1 MFYATYD
8 QHFPSETEERA
19 GYWVGFGEHCGD
31 AMTHKILDHDT
42 QKIIYRS
49 AIRPKKSST
58 PNHRL
63 APHGGEVSASSDPS
77 EDKISCGSPLGS
89 PEGSSPE
96 QKAPTV
102 FIRSRDEE
110 NPSGSKPMPTFDP
123 SDLIGRTFLLPPE
136 ENGERHRA
144 KVTRQ
149 VVKIIDQD
157 NGQRVENINFILDIR
172 NGKVEELISY
182 NQLLEHLE
190 NAQDHDMGMDQEL
203 DRFRAIIGH
212 QGPLLAS
219 DPDWKGS
226 KYNVQ
231 VEWETGEITF
241 EPLSIIAADD
251 PVTCAEYTKENDLLA
266 LEGWHRFRSLAKKDK
281 VLARAIKQSKI
292 RQVRRSQTYMFGY
305 LIARNYVEAIQFDS
319 ENNNSKW
326 YDAIKLEMESMP
338 EYKVFKK
345 WDKAIL
351 DKHKKVKNPPKGYHM
366 IKVHLVFAV
375 MFDGRHK
382 ARLVVDGHLT
392 PEPIENNYSGV
403 VSLRN
408 LRLVIFLGKLNNLE
422 LWGADIVNAYLEA
435 FTDEKLYKV
444 AGPEFQELEGYILIS
459 LKALYGLKS
468 LKCYEYIAVYVD
480 DLCIAAESPS
490 ATIQIFKSKY
500 HLKVKGDGKLTYHLG
515 ADYFEDPDGTF
526 VSQPKKY
533 IDKLADTYKRLFNK
547 DPPKGYKTPLDK
559 NDHPELDTSEILEGD
574 MAAKYLTMVGQLQW
588 LVTLGR
594 FDIHAQVAT
603 MSRFRAALRQGHMD
617 RLKRIYSYVIRTKD
631 YAIRFRTEQPD
642 YSFLPNQDFDWTYS
656 VYGDVHEVLPDD
668 MPEPL
673 GEAVTTTTTM
683 DANLNHCLATGK
695 SLTGCLHFVNKTPV
709 DWYSK
714 KSHSGDS

>member
-1 MFYATYD
+1 
-8 QHFPSETEERA
+8 
-19 GYWVGFGEHCGD
+19 
-31 AMTHKILDHDT
+31 
-42 QKIIYRS
+42 
-49 AIRPKKSST
+49 
-58 PNHRL
+58 
-63 APHGGEVSASSDPS
+63 
-77 EDKISCGSPLGS
+77 
-89 PEGSSPE
+89 
-96 QKAPTV
+96 
-102 FIRSRDEE
+102 
-110 NPSGSKPMPTFDP
+110 
-123 SDLIGRTFLLPPE
+123 
-136 ENGERHRA
+136 
-144 KVTRQ
+144 
-149 VVKIIDQD
+149 
-157 NGQRVENINFILDIR
+157 
-172 NGKVEELISY
+172 
-182 NQLLEHLE
+182 
-190 NAQDHDMGMDQEL
+190 MGMDQEL
-203 DRFRAIIGH
+203 FKFRAIIGH

-251 PVTCAEYTKENDLLA
+251 PVTCAAYAKEKDLLA
-266 LEGWHRFRSLAKKDK
+266 LEGWRRFRSLAKKDK
-281 VLARAIKQSKI
+281 VLPRAIKQSKI

-305 LIARNYVEAIQFDS
+305 LVPRNYMEAMQFDL
-319 ENNNSKW
+319 ENKNIKW
-326 YDAIKLEMESMP
+326 YDAIKLEMESMA

-351 DKHKKVKNPPKGYHM
+351 DKHKKVKNPPKGYHR

-375 MFDGRHK
+375 KFDGRHK
-382 ARLVVDGHLT
+382 ARLVADGHLT
-392 PEPIENNYSGV
+392 PEPIENIYSGV

-422 LWGADIVNAYLEA
+422 LWGADIGNAYLEA
-435 FTDEKLYKV
+435 FTDEKLYIV
-444 AGPEFQELEGYILIS
+444 AGPEFQELEGYILIF

-468 LKCYEYIAVYVD
+468 SGKRWAEAIHGILRDMKFLPSKADPCIWLRKAPNLRCYEYIAVYVD

-490 ATIQIFKSKY
+490 AIIQIFKSKY

-533 IDKLADTYKRLFNK
+533 IDKLADTYKRLFNE

-603 MSRFRAALRQGHMD
+603 MSRFRAALDKDIWTDSKGFIPMPSGPKIMLSGLG
-617 RLKRIYSYVIRTKD
+617 LKNLTI
-631 YAIRFRTEQPD
+631 P
-642 YSFLPNQDFDWTYS
+642 SFLI
-656 VYGDVHEVLPDD
+656 
-668 MPEPL
+668 
-673 GEAVTTTTTM
+673 
-683 DANLNHCLATGK
+683 K
-695 SLTGCLHFVNKTPV
+695 ILTGHTLYMEMSTRSFLMTCQNHLV
-709 DWYSK
+709 SQ
-714 KSHSGDS
+714 